1 MSRRIPASR
10 LALVGALA
18 LAAGLSACGKVG
30 RLERPAPMFGHK
42 PAPAES
48 EAPAGKNPNVPI
60 ETVDPRDRS
69 IDVPPAANLPP
80 PGATRPSQ
88 PESPE

>member
-42 PAPAES
+42 PAPAEGES
-48 EAPAGKNPNVPI
+48 TARRNPNVPI

-80 PGATRPSQ
+80 PSSGPLSQ
-88 PESPE
+88 PDSPE